1 MKPQHLPLDTMAN
14 IKEAMA
20 QSIHKKLIIAG
31 TGDWEGSPWHKYYS
45 GKTSCME
52 WQDGHWVKYG
62 KGYAGYHIS
71 QELLP
76 NITDADLAV
85 KKRDYSASTYQMEVL
100 GNFTTGAKIPLPY
113 GMVIKSYSE
122 SLSLLSPA
130 QIDRTL
136 GKTYATIDWAGS
148 SDGASTVLTITQEL
162 KDGLQVIHLEQ
173 FQEPDVHGLGQKVAD
188 RISEYRPDHTF
199 CDIGGNIGAMQVLE
213 SNHKIIKVSL
223 GEHPQNT
230 ITAKTDQ
237 DTVVVDKS
245 TYIQRVIQWFESQ
258 SISIPLSENTEW
270 SIDQLTSEEAKIITK
285 STGNT
290 VQRFELMKNRHDDFL
305 MTLVFLAVALDPNS
319 PGQFKHYATIV

>member
-1 MKPQHLPLDTMAN
+1 
-14 IKEAMA
+14 
-20 QSIHKKLIIAG
+20 
-31 TGDWEGSPWHKYYS
+31 
-45 GKTSCME
+45 
-52 WQDGHWVKYG
+52 
-62 KGYAGYHIS
+62 
-71 QELLP
+71 
-76 NITDADLAV
+76 
-85 KKRDYSASTYQMEVL
+85 
-100 GNFTTGAKIPLPY
+100 
-113 GMVIKSYSE
+113 
-122 SLSLLSPA
+122 
-130 QIDRTL
+130 
-136 GKTYATIDWAGS
+136 
-148 SDGASTVLTITQEL
+148 
-162 KDGLQVIHLEQ
+162 
-173 FQEPDVHGLGQKVAD
+173 
-188 RISEYRPDHTF
+188 
-199 CDIGGNIGAMQVLE
+199 MQVLE